1 MAFADSKSRFGDNLG
16 NMFLCS
22 VCCEKFKSPR
32 ILPCGHSFCHSC
44 IASAVN
50 SSCEHKE
57 APVGFNCPLCRDFI
71 PCFGDQKEWVNHFFL
86 NKTLTHV
93 IDISEKNLC
102 GACEIEN
109 EETQGVNYCF
119 ECCEAMCETCTKF
132 HKKSAASRR
141 HTVCPFSSALDACM
155 QQNMNNLCVKHQER
169 LVELVCNDHDEPCC
183 LLCAA
188 TQHRT
193 CHSVEPIDVAA
204 KKIRESS
211 VIQDIVSK
219 LKAYEQK
226 LSKVKFSEEKN
237 IDEIDKE
244 SERLGEEAEKLEEDI
259 VRYVS
264 ELKNTFLN
272 KLAKMTK
279 ASKEKINKSTT
290 SLNDQIQCIK
300 KCQHSLSN
308 IVETSD
314 VANQV
319 VEVCKAKQIVGQLKS
334 FRTKEVHISLA
345 AQEVP
350 GFKENKKKT
359 LLFPK
364 LQQFEVT
371 NDIVLEID
379 IRTAMLKKGVSF
391 SVSGKQ
397 IYNGSFLHDG
407 TMMFPQYI
415 KSGQCFLFKKNGT
428 QIKQIEFGQHP
439 LCVRNDGEEIFIT
452 RGREM
457 KISAICSKTFQH
469 IRSFS
474 TTKKCFGLDVFN
486 NHLYIACIDSI
497 EVVDK
502 SGTLIQSHAVEKSV
516 ECVIV
521 TRQGNIVYSA
531 CDKDKVTSMDN
542 TGNTLWTYTSPNLR
556 FPYGLEKDSKDNIY
570 IAGKDSN
577 NIHVVSRDGDP
588 LKVFDNIEK
597 PWFIM
602 IPPDDDSV
610 CCICSDNTKMT
621 VYRIT

>member
-1 MAFADSKSRFGDNLG
+1 MAFAGSKSRFGDNLG

-57 APVGFNCPLCRDFI
+57 APVGFNCPLCREFI
-71 PCFGDQKEWVNHFFL
+71 PCFGDKKEWVNHFFL
-86 NKTLTHV
+86 NKTLKHV

-109 EETQGVNYCF
+109 EEIQGVNYCF
-119 ECCEAMCETCTKF
+119 ECCEALCETCTKF

-141 HTVCPFSSALDACM
+141 HTVCPFSSALDTCM

-169 LVELVCNDHDEPCC
+169 LVEFVCNDHDEPCC

-219 LKAYEQK
+219 LKGYEQK

-244 SERLGEEAEKLEEDI
+244 SDRLGEEAEKLEEDI
-259 VRYVS
+259 VRYAS

-272 KLAKMTK
+272 ELAKMTK

-345 AQEVP
+345 AQELP
-350 GFKENKKKT
+350 GFKENKKK

-397 IYNGSFLHDG
+397 IYNGAFLPDG

-415 KSGQCFLFKKNGT
+415 NNGQCFLFKKNGT
-428 QIKQIEFGQHP
+428 QIKQIKFGQGP
-439 LCVRNDGEEIFIT
+439 LCVRNYGEEIFIT
-452 RGREM
+452 MVRGM
-457 KISAICSKTFQH
+457 KIGAISSKTFQH

-474 TTKKCFGLDVFN
+474 TTKQCFGLDVFN

-502 SGTLIQSHAVEKSV
+502 SGTLIQSHAVEKRV

-521 TRQGNIVYSA
+521 TKQGNIVYSNY
-531 CDKDKVTSMDN
+531 DKDKVTSMDD

-556 FPYGLEKDSKDNIY
+556 FPYGLEKDSKNNIY
-570 IAGKDSN
+570 IAGRDSN